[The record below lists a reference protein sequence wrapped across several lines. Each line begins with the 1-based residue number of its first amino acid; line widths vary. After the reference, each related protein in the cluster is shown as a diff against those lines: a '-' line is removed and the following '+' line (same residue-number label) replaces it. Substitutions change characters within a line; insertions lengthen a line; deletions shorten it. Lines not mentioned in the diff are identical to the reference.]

1 MSAARAGRGLAIAAL
16 IASCLSGGSGAW
28 AGGHTTSRTP
38 SRSAVEAALRRRL
51 DRADLS
57 YQWVVCVKM
66 DRFYRGSRVWRCNV
80 DFGDPHIVQYCVIL
94 NRHGLITDRENH
106 ALNCAP
112 PHRGSPA
119 ARKT

>member
-1 MSAARAGRGLAIAAL
+1 MSAALARRGLAVVAL
-16 IASCLSGGSGAW
+16 IASCLSGGGGAW
-28 AGGHTTSRTP
+28 AGGHPVSAAP
-38 SRSAVEAALRRRL
+38 SRAAVEAALRHRL
-51 DRADLS
+51 DRAYLS

-66 DRFYRGSRVWRCNV
+66 DRLYRRARIWRCNV

-112 PHRGSPA
+112 SHRSSPRVGS
-119 ARKT
+119 